1 MQPKGIKLRVV
12 NVTQVKQQLYKARRE
27 SGDPQLW
34 NLAIVVPDINT
45 LWIVHK
51 DA

>member
-12 NVTQVKQQLYKARRE
+12 NVTQFKQALYKARRE

-34 NLAIVVPDINT
+34 SLAIVVPDTST